1 MIGAIL
7 DGIKS
12 YQYAIG
18 MITRYRLWKYVIVSS
33 LLSFAV
39 IAFLVAGPTWAFM
52 NSGLEERIL
61 DAYPFEF
68 GKHVV
73 EWLVENL
80 LTILMIFIMF
90 FFLGKYIVMIVLSP
104 FMSILSEKVESA
116 IKGTPV
122 KSDGNF
128 ITDLIRGLRIALRNI
143 IRELL
148 LTLVVIVL
156 FNLLPVIGTIAST
169 VVIFLIQS
177 YYAGFGNMDYTL
189 ERKQFNVRE
198 SVKFVRRNWSLA
210 IGNGMFFL
218 LLFVVPVIGWVLA
231 PVYGTISA
239 ALLVLTQ
246 TDNIPLASHAKKS

>member
-12 YQYAIG
+12 YQYTIG
-18 MITRYRLWKYVIVSS
+18 MISRYKLWRYVIFSS
-33 LLSFAV
+33 ILSFAI
-39 IAFLVAGPTWAFM
+39 IAFLVAGPTWIFL

-61 DAYPFEF
+61 EAYPFEF
-68 GKHVV
+68 GRHVV
-73 EWLVENL
+73 EWLLENL
-80 LTILMIFIMF
+80 LMIMMILIMF

-116 IKGTPV
+116 IKGVPV

-128 ITDLIRGLRIALRNI
+128 IRDLIRGIRIALRNI
-143 IRELL
+143 IRELI
-148 LTLVVIVL
+148 LTVLVLIIFNVIPVL
-156 FNLLPVIGTIAST
+156 GTIAST

-177 YYAGFGNMDYTL
+177 FYAGFGNMDYTL
-189 ERKQFNVRE
+189 ERKKYGVKD

-218 LLFVVPVIGWVLA
+218 LLFVIPVIGWVLA

-239 ALLVLTQ
+239 VLLVLTQ
-246 TDNIPLASHAKKS
+246 TDSIPLDSHARD

>member
-1 MIGAIL
+1 
-7 DGIKS
+7 
-12 YQYAIG
+12 
-18 MITRYRLWKYVIVSS
+18 
-33 LLSFAV
+33 
-39 IAFLVAGPTWAFM
+39 
-52 NSGLEERIL
+52 
-61 DAYPFEF
+61 
-68 GKHVV
+68 
-73 EWLVENL
+73 
-80 LTILMIFIMF
+80 MF

-156 FNLLPVIGTIAST
+156 FNLLPVIVTIACT